1 MGIRYYA
8 YAFDADLAQQ
18 AVDDPHSI
26 LSSDPLADAWGLE
39 PHASVSVATFEQVS
53 PKRDMLYLDKAWS
66 ALQSLTRS
74 GPGSPAAGSCYRMF
88 EGNVT
93 MHVMGWDP
101 WVRTILPE
109 EVPAIRTT
117 SVRSTRTRRER
128 GRALG
133 EAGTTS
139 SATSSTT
146 SRGHRNSSSRSR
158 QTVAG
163 WSTSSGDSARA
174 IRRRV
179 DGCRCVPSQWT
190 RARRRPGSRAR
201 SACGARCG
209 VEAASS
215 RQRTR
220 GRRSSRRPP
229 GWRRAP
235 SRR

>member
-8 YAFDADLAQQ
+8 YAFDADRAQQ

-93 MHVMGWDP
+93 MHDMGWDP

-109 EVPAIRTT
+109 EVPAIRDDLCAIDEDQ
-117 SVRSTRTRRER
+117 VRTWARTW
-128 GRALG
+128 
-133 EAGTTS
+133 
-139 SATSSTT
+139 
-146 SRGHRNSSSRSR
+146 RSR
-158 QTVAG
+158 HGADDDDELRYVL
-163 WSTSSGDSARA
+163 DYL
-174 IRRRV
+174 
-179 DGCRCVPSQWT
+179 T
-190 RARRRPGSRAR
+190 RAQEF
-201 SACGARCG
+201 
-209 VEAASS
+209 VEALA
-215 RQRTR
+215 TDGR
-220 GRRSSRRPP
+220 GMVYLI
-229 GWRRAP
+229 G
-235 SRR
+235 